1 MKCCCYLFYAH
12 GEVLSYK
19 LFQVPG
25 KSAQECFDK
34 VHSDNQTPICS
45 KIATRAKKKKSPTVF
60 LMSSSELFKS
70 PEAKSK
76 KACKMKSQMA
86 RKTMRHLLQK
96 YCHVNENNEADL
108 FSVLEPSVN
117 PSAEAFHLTPKQ
129 LLKSPESSSKSRD
142 RSSSG
147 RKWVLR
153 FNNRSES
160 PLTSPPVL
168 KKVKNMALHE
178 KYIDQLHIRD
188 RKRKV
193 SFSRCVKLGQ
203 TQKDGEKNPLQMK
216 DIIKSAKDA
225 LVSDAKDAIDKFRHS
240 QANLMAVFSDSEDV
254 SGNDEEDEPVL

>member
-1 MKCCCYLFYAH
+1 M
-12 GEVLSYK
+12 
-19 LFQVPG
+19 
-25 KSAQECFDK
+25 
-34 VHSDNQTPICS
+34 HSDNQTPICS
-45 KIATRAKKKKSPTVF
+45 KISSRAKKKKSPTVF

-86 RKTMRHLLQK
+86 RKTVRHLLQK

-117 PSAEAFHLTPKQ
+117 PSDVAFQLTPKQ

-147 RKWVLR
+147 RKWVSR

-203 TQKDGEKNPLQMK
+203 TQKDGGKNPPQMK

-240 QANLMAVFSDSEDV
+240 QANLMAAFSDSEDV
-254 SGNDEEDEPVL
+254 SGDDEEDEPVL